1 MLNRIIVTEQGR
13 ARHLGTLFGLFLD
26 DYLTGLAARGFA
38 AESLRNKLR
47 GVARFGEF
55 LAERGVASVA
65 DITDHH
71 LEKFYERERACL
83 DPGYFLTT
91 RKGVASMI
99 DHLRERG
106 LISRHDQEAAIPPGP
121 VEDFYRA
128 LDTEQ
133 GLAKASIARRAY
145 DVEQFLRFLGC
156 DGAGQSLS
164 KLTQEDIDA
173 YFVHAGQ
180 RHVRTGM
187 PAICSSLRQ
196 FLRYLYRAEILPTD
210 LSQSLLRT
218 KSYSLERIPC
228 ALPWETVNRL
238 LDVQDPST
246 PAGLRN
252 LAVLWLL
259 VTYGLRPGEVAK
271 LRLEDINWRNEVIV
285 FRRSK
290 SGRPLHRPLMPEAG
304 EALLAY
310 LRRARPSTELREVF
324 INLKAPLAPM
334 RNSAVCRLVQQ
345 SLEKAGI
352 ESSKRG
358 AYLIRHSYAMHLL
371 RQGEPLKTVSDM
383 LGHRDPNV
391 VYKYT
396 KLAVEDLRDV
406 ALPATEVLPNRPC
419 DRGSSRYFQ
428 YGQVTVE
435 DLRNLALSAIE
446 VLP

>member
-1 MLNRIIVTEQGR
+1 MLSTIIVTEHGR
-13 ARHLGTLFGLFLD
+13 ARHLGTLFGPFLD
-26 DYLTGLAARGFA
+26 DYLTGLSRNGFT
-38 AESLRNKLR
+38 AESLRCKLR

-55 LAERGVASVA
+55 LADHGVDSVA
-65 DITDHH
+65 DITDHD
-71 LEKFYERERACL
+71 LERFHEHERACL
-83 DPGYFLTT
+83 ESRYFLAT
-91 RKGVASMI
+91 RKGVASMLA
-99 DHLRERG
+99 HLRDRD
-106 LISRHDQEAAIPPGP
+106 LISRHDEAAIPARP
-121 VEDFYRA
+121 VDDYYRA
-128 LDTEQ
+128 LDAEQ
-133 GLAKASIARRAY
+133 GLAEASIARRRY
-145 DVEQFLRFLGC
+145 DVEQFLRFLGS
-156 DGAGQSLS
+156 DGTCQSLS

-180 RHVRTGM
+180 KHVRTGM
-187 PAICSSLRQ
+187 PAVCSSLRQ
-196 FLRYLYRAEILPTD
+196 FLRYLYRAEIVPTD
-210 LSQSLLRT
+210 FSQSLLRT

-228 ALPWETVNRL
+228 ALPWPTVKRV

-246 PAGLRN
+246 PAGIRN

-259 VTYGLRPGEVAK
+259 ITYGLRPGEVAK
-271 LRLEDINWRNEVIV
+271 LRLEDVCWRNEVIV

-310 LRRARPSTELREVF
+310 LRRERPTTELREVF
-324 INLKAPLAPM
+324 INLRAPLAPM

-371 RQGEPLKTVSDM
+371 RQGESLKTISDM

-406 ALPATEVLPNRPC
+406 ALPATDVLPNRPC

-435 DLRNLALSAIE
+435 DLRNLALSATE